1 MATGLGLN
9 VKIEE
14 PDVSPLAIQGP
25 YSEDLMVDIFGSKI
39 KELNFFNFDY
49 FEFDNTKQLIA
60 KSGYSSQL
68 GYEIYLNNS
77 NLGEKLWN
85 TICSFGKKYNLRP
98 GAPNLID
105 RIEAGLLSFGNDMTS
120 VNSPLECGFEKY
132 CSLSSEIDYIGKD
145 KLIKEKKLGSK
156 LKVCGIAFG
165 GEAQSACKIPWP
177 VYSESV
183 KIGEIT
189 SGIYNP
195 ALKVNTGIA
204 LLLKSYIDKV
214 SEVKVE
220 VLKNDFKEGIICSL
234 PFSVSKNY
242 ELINQIRSKNEI

>member
-156 LKVCGIAFG
+156 LKVCGVAFA
-165 GEAQSACKIPWP
+165 GEPQSACKIPWP

>member
-1 MATGLGLN
+1 MVNFCNKSLSN
-9 VKIEE
+9 I
-14 PDVSPLAIQGP
+14 IIHGP
-25 YSEDLMVDIFGSKI
+25 KGCGKYNFALCLLCDIYGDKVFNRKKNTIKYEINNGSK
-39 KELNFFNFDY
+39 D
-49 FEFDNTKQLIA
+49 FEIV
-60 KSGYSSQL
+60 SSTFH
-68 GYEIYLNNS
+68 YEIYLNNS

-120 VNSPLECGFEKY
+120 LNSPLECGFEKY
-132 CSLSSEIDYIGKD
+132 CSLSSEIDYIGKE

-156 LKVCGIAFG
+156 LKVCGVAFAG
-165 GEAQSACKIPWP
+165 VAQSACKIPWP

-204 LLLKSYIDKV
+204 LLLKSYLDKL

-220 VLKNDFKEGIICSL
+220 VLKNDFKEGKICSL

-242 ELINQIRSKNEI
+242 ELINQIRLKK

>member
-1 MATGLGLN
+1 MPKEEIKRLCLN
-9 VKIEE
+9 ECYN
-14 PDVSPLAIQGP
+14 P
-25 YSEDLMVDIFGSKI
+25 
-39 KELNFFNFDY
+39 
-49 FEFDNTKQLIA
+49 
-60 KSGYSSQL
+60 
-68 GYEIYLNNS
+68 S
-77 NLGEKLWN
+77 NE
-85 TICSFGKKYNLRP
+85 R
-98 GAPNLID
+98 NLID

-120 VNSPLECGFEKY
+120 VNSPLECGLEKY

-156 LKVCGIAFG
+156 LKVCGVAFA
-165 GEAQSACKIPWP
+165 GEPQSACKIPWP

-204 LLLKSYIDKV
+204 LLLKSYLDKV

-242 ELINQIRSKNEI
+242 ELINQIRY

>member
-1 MATGLGLN
+1 
-9 VKIEE
+9 
-14 PDVSPLAIQGP
+14 
-25 YSEDLMVDIFGSKI
+25 
-39 KELNFFNFDY
+39 
-49 FEFDNTKQLIA
+49 
-60 KSGYSSQL
+60 
-68 GYEIYLNNS
+68 
-77 NLGEKLWN
+77 
-85 TICSFGKKYNLRP
+85 
-98 GAPNLID
+98 
-105 RIEAGLLSFGNDMTS
+105 
-120 VNSPLECGFEKY
+120 
-132 CSLSSEIDYIGKD
+132 SEIDYIGKD

-156 LKVCGIAFG
+156 LKLCGVAFA
-165 GEAQSACKIPWP
+165 GEPQSACKIPWP

-204 LLLKSYIDKV
+204 LLLKSYLDKV

-242 ELINQIRSKNEI
+242 ELINQLRSKKMKFETKQLSDGKLTTQMIDQYKSDGFLYPIKILEI